1 MFEQDYIM
9 RLIKEMVRMILK
21 ILFNI
26 DTDSPTAELLSETWE
41 QEYLES
47 LLTLVD
53 NGNINE
59 AENKIYEL
67 TSNKNMENLKI
78 ALLFYSYLNDK
89 TDDFLEKNNFNL
101 IKEVPTSMLQ
111 RHKWGGTCLFQW
123 EYKLPLKSYDSSYE
137 VMSK

>member
-26 DTDSPTAELLSETWE
+26 DISSPTAELLSETWE

-111 RHKWGGTCLFQW
+111 RHKWGWGLACF
-123 EYKLPLKSYDSSYE
+123 SGSISSH
-137 VMSK
+137 

>member
-26 DTDSPTAELLSETWE
+26 NTDSPTSELLNETWE
-41 QEYLES
+41 RECLEN

-67 TSNKNMENLKI
+67 TSNKNMENFKI
-78 ALLFYSYLNDK
+78 ALLFYSYLNGK
-89 TDDFLEKNNFNL
+89 TDDFLEKNNFNR
-101 IKEVPTSMLQ
+101 KEVEE
-111 RHKWGGTCLFQW
+111 G
-123 EYKLPLKSYDSSYE
+123 LKGVISKYGLENLTDFLSSKNY
-137 VMSK
+137 

>member
-9 RLIKEMVRMILK
+9 RLIKEIVRTILK

-26 DTDSPTAELLSETWE
+26 DTDAPTAELLNETWE
-41 QEYLES
+41 RECLEN

-67 TSNKNMENLKI
+67 TSNKNMENLKM
-78 ALLFYSYLNDK
+78 ALLFYSYLNGK
-89 TDDFLEKNNFNL
+89 TDDFLEENNFNR
-101 IKEVPTSMLQ
+101 KEVEQGLKRIISKYGLENLTDFWFD
-111 RHKWGGTCLFQW
+111 K
-123 EYKLPLKSYDSSYE
+123 EY
-137 VMSK
+137 

>member
-9 RLIKEMVRMILK
+9 RLIKEMVRLILK

-41 QEYLES
+41 REYLEN
-47 LLTLVD
+47 LLSLVD

-78 ALLFYSYLNDK
+78 ALLFYSYLNGK
-89 TDDFLEKNNFNL
+89 TDDFLEKNNFNR
-101 IKEVPTSMLQ
+101 KEVEE
-111 RHKWGGTCLFQW
+111 G
-123 EYKLPLKSYDSSYE
+123 LKGVISKYGLENLTDFLSSKDY
-137 VMSK
+137 

>member
-26 DTDSPTAELLSETWE
+26 DTDSPTTELLSETWE
-41 QEYLES
+41 RECLEN

-67 TSNKNMENLKI
+67 ISNKNMENLKI
-78 ALLFYSYLNDK
+78 ALLFYSYLNGK
-89 TDDFLEKNNFNL
+89 TDDFLEKNNFNR
-101 IKEVPTSMLQ
+101 KEVED
-111 RHKWGGTCLFQW
+111 G
-123 EYKLPLKSYDSSYE
+123 LKGVISKYGLENLTDFLSSKDY
-137 VMSK
+137 

>member
-9 RLIKEMVRMILK
+9 RLIKEMVRLILK

-26 DTDSPTAELLSETWE
+26 DTDSPTAELLNETWE
-41 QEYLES
+41 REYLEN
-47 LLTLVD
+47 LLSLVD

-78 ALLFYSYLNDK
+78 ALLFYSYLNGK
-89 TDDFLEKNNFNL
+89 TDDFLEKNNFNR
-101 IKEVPTSMLQ
+101 KEVEEGLKGVISKYGLENLTDFLSS
-111 RHKWGGTCLFQW
+111 K
-123 EYKLPLKSYDSSYE
+123 EY
-137 VMSK
+137 